1 MLLIGSTRGRR
12 TEMLR
17 EALAASRLRL
27 EVFEWSELLATP
39 EAIETLSRRAREG
52 GHAWCKIETPGE
64 DAVIDH
70 ALVVR
75 GWKLS
80 GADDPPPHRA
90 RHGELTHRHWRFAGF
105 ADVLREIARC
115 VRGPRLLNDPD
126 DILGMCDKWACQ
138 QHLRE
143 HGVPIAEPL
152 GEVNTFGEFD
162 AHFPARDYPAVF
174 IKPRYG
180 SSAAGVIALRR
191 HPDGRVLA
199 YSSARLAAG
208 AIHNHLTISRYAR
221 RAEIAELV
229 DAVARQG
236 AYAECWSPKA
246 RLPGD
251 RHSQYDLRIVATSG
265 EPRQR
270 VARISRSP
278 LTNLHLG
285 NSRAAPEWLSDIELR
300 TLEDITAR
308 AAAAFARS
316 HSIGFDIGF
325 NAGRACVFEAN
336 AFGDLLPGLRFAGL
350 TTYEDQARLVSRDE

>member
-1 MLLIGSTRGRR
+1 MLLIGSTCGRR

-17 EALAASRLRL
+17 EALTARRRCL
-27 EVFEWSELLATP
+27 EVFEWSKLLTDPGAF
-39 EAIETLSRRAREG
+39 ENLALRAREG

-64 DAVIDH
+64 DAALDH

-80 GADDPPPHRA
+80 GADVPPPFPA
-90 RHGELTHRHWRFAGF
+90 RHGELKHRHWRFAGF
-105 ADVLREIARC
+105 TEVLRQIAHC
-115 VRGPRLLNDPD
+115 VRGPRLLNDVD
-126 DILGMCDKWACQ
+126 DILGMCDKWECQ
-138 QHLRE
+138 RHLRAQ
-143 HGVPIAEPL
+143 GLPIAEPL
-152 GEVNTFGEFD
+152 GEVADFEQFD
-162 AHFPARDYPAVF
+162 ARFPARDYPAVF
-174 IKPRYG
+174 IKSRYG

-191 HPDGRVLA
+191 HPDGRVVA
-199 YSSARLAAG
+199 YSSARIEAG
-208 AIHNHLTISRYAR
+208 AVHNHLAIGRYSRQ
-221 RAEIAELV
+221 AEVAELV
-229 DAVARQG
+229 DAVAQQG
-236 AYAECWSPKA
+236 AYAERWSPKA

-285 NSRAAPEWLSDIELR
+285 NSRAAPEWLSEIELR
-300 TLEDITAR
+300 TLEDTTAH

-325 NAGRACVFEAN
+325 NAGRACIFEAN

>member
-12 TEMLR
+12 TELLR
-17 EALAASRLRL
+17 EALAARRLHL
-27 EVFEWSELLATP
+27 EVFEWGDLLAKP
-39 EAIETLSRRAREG
+39 GAFETLEQRAREG

-64 DAVIDH
+64 EVELDH
-70 ALVVR
+70 ALVLR

-80 GADDPPPHRA
+80 DADGPPPRPA
-90 RHGELTHRHWRFAGF
+90 GHGELEHRRWRFAGF
-105 ADVLREIARC
+105 TEALREIARR
-115 VRGPRLLNDPD
+115 VRGPRLLNEVD

-138 QHLRE
+138 QHLRAQ
-143 HGVPIAEPL
+143 GVPIAEPL
-152 GEVNTFGEFD
+152 AEVDSFEEFD
-162 AHFPARDYPAVF
+162 ACFPARDYPAVF

-191 HPDGRVLA
+191 HHDGRVLA
-199 YSSARLAAG
+199 YSPARLTAG
-208 AIHNHLTISRYAR
+208 AIHNHLGVSRYSR
-221 RAEIAELV
+221 RAEITALV

-251 RHSQYDLRIVATSG
+251 RHSHYDLRIVATCG

-300 TLEDITAR
+300 TLEDTTTR
-308 AAAAFARS
+308 AAAVFARS
-316 HSIGFDIGF
+316 HTIGFDIGF

-350 TTYEDQARLVSRDE
+350 TTYEDQARMVSRDE